1 MSSPSKNTNMSS
13 PFLTNVN
20 DDDDDNN
27 DNTKNT
33 SSGGNTNV
41 KNHPTEPE
49 TDADIA
55 PEKRQQQQQ
64 QQQQPLQAEG
74 GGEAEEESIRGR
86 VVKDKQQEQPQ
97 PQQQEEDEK
106 ENAKVAQDGETVN
119 GNGNDRSSGDR
130 NTIHM
135 NGGSHE
141 KNTTTAATATAATDT
156 SARRGEKDRNDED
169 EDDDIVM
176 DEPLSQSNTDHATT
190 KTSTTNNNNN
200 NNTNAIKNNKNGET
214 KHNTELHTGEP
225 NEKEDS
231 ATKEHTSLPSSND
244 TTLTPSASTSSST
257 GGGGGGTTTTTAT
270 PVEPALPV
278 LKGTLSYISNELTR
292 RHIIRGMWNFE
303 SSSEHAPQRF
313 ELVRTLGPEEDPT
326 ELPKDGIFDGSFNLA
341 YVHVSTKGKRK
352 ERSKVITESGVKI
365 KFTRRE
371 EHDED
376 DECYNVKGEGTNQ
389 YGIFSL
395 FGVATRDKEEGMEK
409 KYTVEMRKRY
419 LTSPVAVAESP
430 SKKDKG
436 GASKKRKLETIG
448 SSVGPAGSSSSTTT
462 TTTGGGTGA
471 AATAVNEPLPDPSAP
486 YPSNVVCLRGK
497 IEPSSSA
504 QDGVVHRVSG
514 MWSSGLDNILADPE
528 NKRGLCNEFEYE
540 YRGTFATDEFPI
552 SGKYTG
558 WFNLTDGDG
567 TRNRIPERD
576 VTLKF
581 KKNNAGFYNV
591 EGKGFNMFGKYNIT
605 GTLGNDN
612 IITIFRH
619 FQPSSKKP
627 KKAPTPAVVQP
638 PEIPSETLD
647 SDFMT
652 LDDVK
657 VTESDEIEQVVGPED
672 GQYSALSRG
681 VLRLNSDGVIS
692 CTGKWALTRTHFNN
706 GMCSP
711 FTFGLE
717 EHHAKG
723 EDGTIHFPVD
733 SANYKGSF
741 KMKRGTTKLQSVI
754 DKQIVMKFRKNT
766 AGSYNVYGKGV
777 NSYGTFDL
785 VGTLILHGQNSGHIE
800 LYRIYEAPLASTEPQ
815 TSKQSGKVLPTAKN
829 ATKKGS
835 SSKGAS
841 AFAPVKPDGPS
852 LIRRESSRAI
862 KLPSR
867 LEDGE
872 PQAALSKI
880 MEKCNTILKQI
891 REKDLLGGSFF
902 AEPVDPVAHGIPTY
916 HQIITNPMD
925 LGTVQAKMDAN
936 EIDSPEEF
944 ARLMRLI
951 FDNAI
956 KFNVDPGHIVHQAA
970 RNLLS
975 LFNTKFRDIDRSLEK
990 KKPTKK
996 ELKEQKKKQQE
1007 EQKRLENERK
1017 RKKEEDEDPT
1027 LRMIRVMHSSCA
1039 EVEKN
1044 LSALHSLS
1052 ATNFQTNVTRD
1063 EFNLQ
1068 SNVLQHLSTQVA
1080 QIQGL
1085 IVTLIPAAGK
1095 RDTSLLQDATSVSKE
1110 SSSQKKTSKKKKPKV
1125 EKTKAA
1131 VVESAVSAPAPA
1143 PRKSISEV
1151 PLTLEEQQEL
1161 TDFINTI
1168 AMAEDERLE
1177 EVIEIIRES
1186 AAVNGDEEEIDLEI
1200 DLLPTSTQR
1209 KLLNFVN
1216 KNKPKAKK
1224 GKKSAKKKS
1233 PTPTPASV
1241 SKPSPAPKQKAKS
1254 NESFFAFGTNDDDS
1268 DSEDEAVVQKNKDSK
1283 SFHINEDAVM
1293 EDEDEENDGALAAK
1307 WNISKPI
1314 VADTNNEEE
1323 DEDDAWEAARGAS
1336 AAQKAFDME
1345 RQAREQKI
1353 LQEAEEAKQKA
1364 LQETKER
1371 GKKLQEEKKAKEAE
1385 EARLRE
1391 QKEKEERELAQ
1402 KAREQALE
1410 NLKEIKPTVD
1420 LEGQRDFM
1428 KDYEQSFYDKDFA
1441 GGASPSSDFGF

>member
-1 MSSPSKNTNMSS
+1 MSSFMNDVNNQNESKGAHGEEQQVPVEEQVNA
-13 PFLTNVN
+13 LTA
-20 DDDDDNN
+20 DTISD
-27 DNTKNT
+27 
-33 SSGGNTNV
+33 GGNTNKDQTGMDV
-41 KNHPTEPE
+41 DREDSGHHHQQQVQQLVQAVENQADEE
-49 TDADIA
+49 TDYEKVNHADGD
-55 PEKRQQQQQ
+55 EK
-64 QQQQPLQAEG
+64 
-74 GGEAEEESIRGR
+74 
-86 VVKDKQQEQPQ
+86 DDQQE
-97 PQQQEEDEK
+97 K
-106 ENAKVAQDGETVN
+106 KINGGTNGSENTSTIMMN
-119 GNGNDRSSGDR
+119 GNGGHHYGQDKNDKKTQSDR
-130 NTIHM
+130 ETTTTTTTTTTNHNNEVKNK
-135 NGGSHE
+135 NGE
-141 KNTTTAATATAATDT
+141 ITTTTENLKGEQNQKESTGEDATDTRQSKAQDATAATAPPST
-156 SARRGEKDRNDED
+156 SVDEK
-169 EDDDIVM
+169 
-176 DEPLSQSNTDHATT
+176 
-190 KTSTTNNNNN
+190 
-200 NNTNAIKNNKNGET
+200 
-214 KHNTELHTGEP
+214 
-225 NEKEDS
+225 S
-231 ATKEHTSLPSSND
+231 ATP
-244 TTLTPSASTSSST
+244 
-257 GGGGGGTTTTTAT
+257 

-326 ELPKDGIFDGSFNLA
+326 ELPKDGVFDGSFNLA

-352 ERSKVITESGVKI
+352 ERSKVITESGVNI
-365 KFTRRE
+365 KFTER
-371 EHDED
+371 HGED
-376 DECYNVKGEGTNQ
+376 DSFNVKGEGTNQ

-395 FGVATRDKEEGMEK
+395 FGIATRDREGSEK
-409 KYTVEMRKRY
+409 KYTVELRKRY
-419 LTSPVAVAESP
+419 LTSPVAVAISP
-430 SKKDKG
+430 SNKDK
-436 GASKKRKLETIG
+436 ATTKKRKLETI
-448 SSVGPAGSSSSTTT
+448 STSIPEVESSTI
-462 TTTGGGTGA
+462 
-471 AATAVNEPLPDPSAP
+471 AVDEPLPDPSEP

-605 GTLGNDN
+605 GTLDKDN

-619 FQPSSKKP
+619 FQVSSKKP
-627 KKAPTPAVVQP
+627 KKAAPPAVVQP
-638 PEIPSETLD
+638 PEIVSEIVDSDSMVLADVKVLD
-647 SDFMT
+647 SDE
-652 LDDVK
+652 V
-657 VTESDEIEQVVGPED
+657 EQLVGPED
-672 GQYSALSRG
+672 GHYAALSRG

-706 GMCSP
+706 GLSSP

-717 EHHAKG
+717 EHHAKSA
-723 EDGTIHFPVD
+723 DGSIHFPVD

-754 DKQIVMKFRKNT
+754 DKQIVMKFRKNI

-800 LYRIYEAPLASTEPQ
+800 LYRIYEAPLESTEPQ
-815 TSKQSGKVLPTAKN
+815 VSKQPGKVLPTAKN
-829 ATKKGS
+829 AVKKGS
-835 SSKGAS
+835 VSKGAS
-841 AFAPVKPDGPS
+841 AFTPVKPEPS
-852 LIRRESSRAI
+852 LMRRESSRAI

-867 LEDGE
+867 LEDDELQG
-872 PQAALSKI
+872 AGSNI
-880 MEKCNTILKQI
+880 MEKCNAILKQV

-936 EIDSPEEF
+936 EIESPEEF

-970 RNLLS
+970 RNLLT
-975 LFNTKFRDIDRSLEK
+975 LFNSKFRDIDRSFEK

-1007 EQKRLENERK
+1007 ELKRLEHEKKFK
-1017 RKKEEDEDPT
+1017 REEEEDPT

-1044 LSALHSLS
+1044 LAALNSLT
-1052 ATNFQTNVTRD
+1052 ATNFRANVTRD

-1068 SNVLQHLSTQVA
+1068 SNILQHLSTQVL
-1080 QIQGL
+1080 QLQGL

-1095 RDTSLLQDATSVSKE
+1095 QHVSAKHDATPVFKDS
-1110 SSSQKKTSKKKKPKV
+1110 SSSQKKTTKKKKPKV
-1125 EKTKAA
+1125 EKTKPA
-1131 VVESAVSAPAPA
+1131 VVEPAAPVPAPA
-1143 PRKSISEV
+1143 PRKSISEI

-1177 EVIEIIRES
+1177 EVIDIIRES

-1224 GKKSAKKKS
+1224 GKKPTTKKKS
-1233 PTPTPASV
+1233 STPTPAPV
-1241 SKPSPAPKQKAKS
+1241 SKPSLAPKQKAKS
-1254 NESFFAFGTNDDDS
+1254 NDSFFAFGTNEDDS
-1268 DSEDEAVVQKNKDSK
+1268 DSDEDEAVLQKHNDSK
-1283 SFHINEDAVM
+1283 GFHINEDAVM
-1293 EDEDEENDGALAAK
+1293 EDEDEENDDIVAAK
-1307 WNISKPI
+1307 WNISKP
-1314 VADTNNEEE
+1314 VEADTNNEED

-1364 LQETKER
+1364 LEETKER
-1371 GKKLQEEKKAKEAE
+1371 GKKLQEERKAKEAE
-1385 EARLRE
+1385 EARLRK
-1391 QKEKEERELAQ
+1391 QKEKEERERAQ